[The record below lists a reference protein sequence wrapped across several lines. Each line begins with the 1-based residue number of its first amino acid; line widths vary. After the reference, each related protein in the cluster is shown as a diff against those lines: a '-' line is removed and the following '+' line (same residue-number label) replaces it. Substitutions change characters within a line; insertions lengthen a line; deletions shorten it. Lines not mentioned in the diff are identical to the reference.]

1 MGENNLDKFRF
12 SRCINFGARDGVVV
26 GRPTEGYHVHMALVG
41 KEALEEWGEWFELEI
56 GKRGALRGLRGN
68 VTSFAAGTRRA
79 IACSFIYKPLA
90 SPLCIGRFG
99 PIYVIFKFRS
109 FNFKAYIY
117 IFL

>member
-56 GKRGALRGLRGN
+56 GKRARYEVYEEMLRVSQLGPDARSPDPLF
-68 VTSFAAGTRRA
+68 TSRSRRRA
-79 IACSFIYKPLA
+79 VH
-90 SPLCIGRFG
+90 R
-99 PIYVIFKFRS
+99 PIRS
-109 FNFKAYIY
+109 NLRYI
-117 IFL
+117 